1 MDLLNEFI
9 RNGDETVLKN
19 LDKYIYDT
27 NKNDTKYWDF
37 IISNTILDKD
47 KIIKNLE
54 YIDINILI
62 EKQPLSS
69 ELLLNDNIWDQIKEN
84 KLNNLIIKHQKLKYD
99 VIEKLLNDFND
110 NNWIDL
116 CTYQNLSINIMEE
129 YKEYIIWDIISENQ
143 FMTFEFIYD
152 NKKLINWSLLCKN
165 IKIEYLLNETFI
177 SLFEDYDIWNI
188 LIWSKNI
195 TEAYIID
202 HLHKLSNEQILELLE
217 IRNLNESTIM
227 KIIELYP
234 NIDDIY
240 IVISEN
246 QNLSIEFIQDN
257 INLLDIN
264 EIVQNQNITF
274 DFIIQNKDNISL
286 KSLSYNDYLNEDLFI
301 KIYNIIDTFDDTF
314 DWEYISEYVD
324 ISKDNIK
331 LIKELD
337 KSKLIQKKITE

>member
-47 KIIKNLE
+47 KIITNLE
-54 YIDINILI
+54 YIDINLLI

-69 ELLLNDNIWDQIKEN
+69 ELLLNDDIWNQIKEN
-84 KLNNLIIKHQKLKYD
+84 ELNNLIIKHQKLKYD

-152 NKKLINWSLLCKN
+152 NKTLINWPLLCKN
-165 IKIEYLLNETFI
+165 IKIEYLLNEAFI
-177 SLFEDYDIWNI
+177 SLFEDYNVWNI

-202 HLHKLSNEQILELLE
+202 HLHKLSNEQILELLD
-217 IRNLNESTIM
+217 IRNLNESTII

-234 NIDDIY
+234 NINDIY
-240 IVISEN
+240 TVISEN
-246 QNLSIEFIQDN
+246 QNLSIDFIQNN
-257 INLLDIN
+257 IHLLDID
-264 EIVQNQNITF
+264 EIIQNQNITF
-274 DFIIQNKDNISL
+274 GFIIQNKDNISL
-286 KSLSYNDYLNEDLFI
+286 KSLSYNDYLNEDMII

-337 KSKLIQKKITE
+337 KLKLIEKKISE

>member
-47 KIIKNLE
+47 KIITNLE
-54 YIDINILI
+54 YIDINLLI

-69 ELLLNDNIWDQIKEN
+69 ELLLNDDIWNQIKEN
-84 KLNNLIIKHQKLKYD
+84 ELNNLIIKHQKLKYD

-152 NKKLINWSLLCKN
+152 NKTLINWPLLCKN
-165 IKIEYLLNETFI
+165 IKIEYLLNEAFI
-177 SLFEDYDIWNI
+177 SLFEDYNVWNI

-202 HLHKLSNEQILELLE
+202 HLHKLSNEQILELLD
-217 IRNLNESTIM
+217 IRNLNESTII

-246 QNLSIEFIQDN
+246 QNLSIDFIQNN
-257 INLLDIN
+257 IHLLDID
-264 EIVQNQNITF
+264 EIIQNQNITF
-274 DFIIQNKDNISL
+274 EFIIQNKNNISL
-286 KSLSYNDYLNEDLFI
+286 KSLSYNDYLNEDMLI

-337 KSKLIQKKITE
+337 KLKLIEKKISE

>member
-27 NKNDTKYWDF
+27 NKNDTNYWDF

-47 KIIKNLE
+47 KIITNLE
-54 YIDINILI
+54 YIDINLLI

-69 ELLLNDNIWDQIKEN
+69 ELLLNDNIWNQIKEN
-84 KLNNLIIKHQKLKYD
+84 ELNNLIIKHQKLKYD

-129 YKEYIIWDIISENQ
+129 YKEYIIWDIVSENQ

-152 NKKLINWSLLCKN
+152 NKALINWPLLCKN
-165 IKIEYLLNETFI
+165 IKIEYLLNEAFI
-177 SLFEDYDIWNI
+177 SLFEDYDVWNI

-202 HLHKLSNEQILELLE
+202 HLHKLSNEQILELLD

-246 QNLSIEFIQDN
+246 QNLSIDFIQNN
-257 INLLDIN
+257 IHLLDIDG
-264 EIVQNQNITF
+264 IIQNQNITF
-274 DFIIQNKDNISL
+274 EFIIQNKDNISL
-286 KSLSYNDYLNEDLFI
+286 KTLSYNDYLNEDMLI

-314 DWEYISEYVD
+314 DWEYVSEYVD

-337 KSKLIQKKITE
+337 KSKLIEKKISE

>member
-9 RNGDETVLKN
+9 RMGDETVLQN

-54 YIDINILI
+54 YIDINLLI
-62 EKQPLSS
+62 EKQPLSN
-69 ELLLNDNIWDQIKEN
+69 EILLNDDFWNEIKEN
-84 KLNNLIIKHQKLKYD
+84 KLNNLIIKHQKLTYD
-99 VIEKLLNDFND
+99 VIDKLLNEFDD
-110 NNWIDL
+110 NNWINL
-116 CTYQNLSINIMEE
+116 CTYQNLSINIMEK
-129 YKEYIIWDIISENQ
+129 YKENIIWDIVSENQ

-152 NKKLINWSLLCKN
+152 NKTSINWPLLCKN
-165 IKIEYLLNETFI
+165 IKIEFLLNEAFI
-177 SLFEDYDIWNI
+177 ELFKDYDIWNI

-195 TEAYIID
+195 SESYILD
-202 HLHKLSNEQILELLE
+202 HLDKLSNEQILELLD
-217 IRNLNESTIM
+217 IRELNESTII

-234 NIDDIY
+234 DIDDIY
-240 IVISEN
+240 PVISEN
-246 QNLSIEFIQDN
+246 QNLSMNFIEDN
-257 INLLDIN
+257 IDLLDID
-264 EIVQNQNITF
+264 EIIQNQNITF

-286 KSLSYNDYLNEDLFI
+286 KSLSYNDHLNEDMLI
-301 KIYNIIDTFDDTF
+301 KIYNIIDTFNDTF
-314 DWEYISEYVD
+314 DWEYVSEYVN

-337 KSKLIQKKITE
+337 KLKLIEKKLSK

>member
-9 RNGDETVLKN
+9 RMGDETVLQN

-54 YIDINILI
+54 YIDINLLI
-62 EKQPLSS
+62 EKQPLSN
-69 ELLLNDNIWDQIKEN
+69 EILLNDDFWNEIKEN
-84 KLNNLIIKHQKLKYD
+84 KLNNLIIKHQKLTYD
-99 VIEKLLNDFND
+99 VIDKLLNEFDD
-110 NNWIDL
+110 NNWINL
-116 CTYQNLSINIMEE
+116 CTYQNLSINIMEK
-129 YKEYIIWDIISENQ
+129 YKENIIWDIVSENQ

-152 NKKLINWSLLCKN
+152 NKTSINWPLLCKN
-165 IKIEYLLNETFI
+165 IKIEFLLNEAFI
-177 SLFEDYDIWNI
+177 ELFKDYDIWNI

-195 TEAYIID
+195 SESYILD
-202 HLHKLSNEQILELLE
+202 HLDKLSNEQILELLD
-217 IRNLNESTIM
+217 IRELNESTII

-234 NIDDIY
+234 DIDDIY
-240 IVISEN
+240 PVISEN
-246 QNLSIEFIQDN
+246 QNLSMNFIEDN
-257 INLLDIN
+257 IDLLDID
-264 EIVQNQNITF
+264 EIIQNQNITF

-286 KSLSYNDYLNEDLFI
+286 KSLSYNDHLNEDMLI
-301 KIYNIIDTFDDTF
+301 KIYNIIDTFNDIF
-314 DWEYISEYVD
+314 DWEYVSEYIN

-337 KSKLIQKKITE
+337 KLKLIEKKLSK